1 MSNEITV
8 TVVLNQTTAINMRG
22 EEKELVSKIK
32 QLGKGLY
39 ITNIDST
46 EDGFDSCEKVMI
58 IATDNLLN
66 TAVLNL
72 RGVMDD
78 EYSNLI

>member
-1 MSNEITV
+1 MEKEITV
-8 TVVLNQTTAINMRG
+8 TVVLNLSTAINMRG

-32 QLGKGLY
+32 QLGRGLFV
-39 ITNIDST
+39 TNNNYPDDEI
-46 EDGFDSCEKVMI
+46 GEKVMV

-72 RGVMDD
+72 KGVMDD

>member
-1 MSNEITV
+1 MEKEITV